1 MTKIKLLFIYIF
13 MFAVFAKAADIDN
26 LSFSGRRITTANGLS
41 SNTVYDIQQDKNGFI
56 WFGADYGLCRYDGY
70 SFNNYLSLSSDRTKR
85 SDATIGNLYKDDENN
100 LIWIH
105 TSTFTFACYDIEK
118 GRFIDYTG
126 KGDEQRSFRRFIRQ
140 GDTLWMYDTRNGI
153 RRISYENGKFTCNDY
168 NTENKTLPTNHIARM
183 VEDDAGNVWAMA
195 TGGLIRI
202 DKKGEIKIL
211 SQGRRQIDGISHNN
225 KVVCLEEGNTIKI
238 YSSEGDEIASKVIPS
253 HHGNIKS
260 LRSHFIWQGKW
271 MLFGY
276 KTIAIDLNTF
286 EVSSKAQWQVPNGW
300 LLDAID
306 GYFFESN
313 RSGKLWMFTPEGEV
327 KELELIPDLKY
338 TAERNRRY
346 NIKRDQNGLFYIAT
360 YGNGLFIYDHKN
372 NRMRHLSANDE
383 QPAISTNYLI
393 NLLVDR
399 SGCIWVSQESSGV
412 SCISVS
418 EHPVATFVLPQPE
431 RRGDLSNFI
440 RMTKAD
446 SDGNIILSTSDNKM
460 YKYDIKT
467 AKTEMTGEQNACVYA
482 YHEDK
487 RGNIWMATRG
497 DGLYVGDRHYRRGGT
512 GKDYLL
518 SDNFH
523 DIAEDGK
530 GRIWLS
536 TNEEGLIMAEYAD
549 DGSIGFQQFL
559 ARNYNEMRVRQI
571 ALDNKGRLWVSS
583 YNGLYM
589 LDTNTNDVNDNDF
602 KCFNKDNN
610 TLSFNEVKCVTCSSD
625 GYLWIGGKGS
635 GLVRCKYD
643 EQGQLI
649 TLTRITTKE
658 GLAGNTISSITED
671 SDGNIW
677 TATENGLSM
686 IYDKDLKIRTFRF
699 GGNIERNIY
708 SDECALKLSDGRLL
722 FGTRYGMNIITPE
735 LANGQGD
742 IMPQPTATI
751 TDIMVNGQ
759 SASDSCIF
767 IKAPNYCKDITLDYK
782 DNSISLYFSTLEFS
796 GLQSALYQYYMEG
809 VDEDWRPMTSINYAD
824 YNNLLPGKYVF
835 HLRALSHDKWG
846 DTHTLT
852 ITISQPWY
860 NSWWAW
866 LIYIVLII
874 VLGLYMYNNARE
886 RLRLHEQM
894 KVEKQVTEFRMSFY
908 TNITHELRTPLA
920 IIQGAVNK
928 LQIDSTS
935 KAAMQTAQRGT
946 KRLLKMVNQLM
957 EFRKVN
963 TGNMLLSVEQDD
975 IITFV
980 RDVYHDFWSIAE
992 QKGLNMTFMPF
1003 AKHHIMLFDKQMM
1016 ETMTYNL
1023 LSNAIKYTPEKGC
1036 ITVKIKRELQDG
1048 KDFIAITVED
1058 NGPGI
1063 SKEQQA
1069 SLFQPFMHGNVSTGG
1084 MGIGLYTSHRM
1095 ASLHHGSLEYK
1106 RVGGASLFTIKVP
1119 DTENEYSE
1127 NEHKR
1132 SLALD
1137 TTYKKEEYNDEQI
1150 LREPLPDSFND
1161 ITIAIIEDDYD
1172 MMEQIS
1178 SEVAKYFH
1186 VNRYLNGQSALES
1199 ITADNAK
1206 QPALIICDAM
1216 LPDMEG
1222 FDIVKQLKSDAGT
1235 AHIPIIML
1243 TALNDERHQLRCYEA
1258 GGDDYMVKPCNFR
1271 LLIGRAVQLIQKN
1284 SKKQNAKPVNNETV
1298 VAATTSPQH
1307 PSIIISAADKHFIDR
1322 LNIIISQHL
1331 GDNELNVDMMAEK
1344 MGMGR
1349 TKFFNKTK
1357 ELTGMS
1363 PNKYLQ
1369 NERMRVAAEL
1379 LKDGEFTVSE
1389 VSYKVGI
1396 QDASYFNK
1404 CFKAHYGVVPS
1415 KYGKVKA

>member
-1 MTKIKLLFIYIF
+1 
-13 MFAVFAKAADIDN
+13 
-26 LSFSGRRITTANGLS
+26 
-41 SNTVYDIQQDKNGFI
+41 
-56 WFGADYGLCRYDGY
+56 
-70 SFNNYLSLSSDRTKR
+70 
-85 SDATIGNLYKDDENN
+85 
-100 LIWIH
+100 
-105 TSTFTFACYDIEK
+105 
-118 GRFIDYTG
+118 
-126 KGDEQRSFRRFIRQ
+126 
-140 GDTLWMYDTRNGI
+140 
-153 RRISYENGKFTCNDY
+153 
-168 NTENKTLPTNHIARM
+168 
-183 VEDDAGNVWAMA
+183 
-195 TGGLIRI
+195 
-202 DKKGEIKIL
+202 
-211 SQGRRQIDGISHNN
+211 
-225 KVVCLEEGNTIKI
+225 
-238 YSSEGDEIASKVIPS
+238 
-253 HHGNIKS
+253 
-260 LRSHFIWQGKW
+260 
-271 MLFGY
+271 
-276 KTIAIDLNTF
+276 
-286 EVSSKAQWQVPNGW
+286 
-300 LLDAID
+300 
-306 GYFFESN
+306 
-313 RSGKLWMFTPEGEV
+313 
-327 KELELIPDLKY
+327 
-338 TAERNRRY
+338 
-346 NIKRDQNGLFYIAT
+346 
-360 YGNGLFIYDHKN
+360 
-372 NRMRHLSANDE
+372 
-383 QPAISTNYLI
+383 
-393 NLLVDR
+393 
-399 SGCIWVSQESSGV
+399 
-412 SCISVS
+412 
-418 EHPVATFVLPQPE
+418 
-431 RRGDLSNFI
+431 
-440 RMTKAD
+440 
-446 SDGNIILSTSDNKM
+446 
-460 YKYDIKT
+460 
-467 AKTEMTGEQNACVYA
+467 
-482 YHEDK
+482 
-487 RGNIWMATRG
+487 
-497 DGLYVGDRHYRRGGT
+497 
-512 GKDYLL
+512 
-518 SDNFH
+518 
-523 DIAEDGK
+523 
-530 GRIWLS
+530 
-536 TNEEGLIMAEYAD
+536 
-549 DGSIGFQQFL
+549 
-559 ARNYNEMRVRQI
+559 
-571 ALDNKGRLWVSS
+571 
-583 YNGLYM
+583 
-589 LDTNTNDVNDNDF
+589 
-602 KCFNKDNN
+602 
-610 TLSFNEVKCVTCSSD
+610 
-625 GYLWIGGKGS
+625 
-635 GLVRCKYD
+635 
-643 EQGQLI
+643 
-649 TLTRITTKE
+649 
-658 GLAGNTISSITED
+658 
-671 SDGNIW
+671 
-677 TATENGLSM
+677 
-686 IYDKDLKIRTFRF
+686 
-699 GGNIERNIY
+699 
-708 SDECALKLSDGRLL
+708 
-722 FGTRYGMNIITPE
+722 
-735 LANGQGD
+735 
-742 IMPQPTATI
+742 
-751 TDIMVNGQ
+751 
-759 SASDSCIF
+759 
-767 IKAPNYCKDITLDYK
+767 
-782 DNSISLYFSTLEFS
+782 
-796 GLQSALYQYYMEG
+796 MEG

-894 KVEKQVTEFRMSFY
+894 KVEKQVTEFRMNFY

-980 RDVYHDFWSIAE
+980 REVYHDFWTISE
-992 QKGLNMTFMPF
+992 QKGLSMTFMPF

-1023 LSNAIKYTPEKGC
+1023 LSNAIKYTPEKGS
-1036 ITVKIKRELQDG
+1036 IAVKIKRESQDG

-1069 SLFQPFMHGNVSTGG
+1069 NLFQPFMHGNVSTGG

-1106 RVGGASLFTIKVP
+1106 RIGGASLFTIKVP

-1127 NEHKR
+1127 DEHKR

-1137 TTYKKEEYNDEQI
+1137 TTYQKQEYNDEQI

-1222 FDIVKQLKSDAGT
+1222 FDIVKQLKSDADT

-1243 TALNDERHQLRCYEA
+1243 TALNDEQHQLRCYEA

-1298 VAATTSPQH
+1298 VATTTSPQH

-1331 GDNELNVDMMAEK
+1331 GNSELNVDMMAEK

-1369 NERMRVAAEL
+1369 NERMRVAADL
-1379 LKDGEFTVSE
+1379 LKNGELTVSE

-1404 CFKAHYGVVPS
+1404 CLKAHYGVVPS
-1415 KYGKVKA
+1415 KYGKGKA

>member
-1 MTKIKLLFIYIF
+1 MNRINYLLIILSFFCININ
-13 MFAVFAKAADIDN
+13 AADIDRLALTSKR
-26 LSFSGRRITTANGLS
+26 LSTADGLS

-56 WFGADYGLCRYDGY
+56 WFGAAYGLCRYDGY
-70 SFNNYLSLSSDRTKR
+70 SFANYYSLSSDGTKR
-85 SDATIGNLYKDDENN
+85 SEATIGNLYKDDEND
-100 LIWIH
+100 LLWIQ
-105 TSTFTFACYDIEK
+105 TSTFTFACYDISLGK
-118 GRFIDYTG
+118 FIDYTG
-126 KGDEQRSFRRFIRQ
+126 KGDEQRSYRRFIKQRN
-140 GDTLWMYDTRNGI
+140 TMWMYDTRNGI
-153 RRISYENGKFTCNDY
+153 RRIVCKDGRFECHDF
-168 NTENKTLPTNHIARM
+168 NTENKSLPTNHIIRM
-183 VEDDAGNVWAMA
+183 VEDGAGNVWAMSDK
-195 TGGLIRI
+195 GLIRI
-202 DKKGEIKIL
+202 CGDNTSLVEDK
-211 SQGRRQIDGISHNN
+211 RQIDGTVYEGNVI
-225 KVVCLEEGNTIKI
+225 CLEENNRIKT
-238 YSSEGDEIASKVIPS
+238 YSPDGKLLKETDIPTEF
-253 HHGNIKS
+253 GRLGY
-260 LRSHFIWQGKW
+260 LRSHFVWQNKW
-271 MLFGY
+271 MLFG
-276 KTIAIDLNTF
+276 KNTIAYDFSTS
-286 EVSSKAQWQVPNGW
+286 EVNMPDRWQVQNGW

-306 GYFFESN
+306 GYYFESN
-313 RSGKLWMFTPEGEV
+313 RSGKLWIFPPEGEV
-327 KELELIPDLKY
+327 RIMSLIPDMSY

-346 NIKRDQNGLFYIAT
+346 NVKRGKDGLFYIAT
-360 YGNGLFIYDHKN
+360 YGNGMFIYDYAKDKI
-372 NRMRHLSANDE
+372 RHFSANDE
-383 QPAISTNYLI
+383 EPVISTNYLM

-399 SGCIWVSQESSGV
+399 SGCVWVSQESSGV

-418 EHPVATFVLPQPE
+418 EESMASFVLPRPE
-431 RRGDLSNFI
+431 RKGDLSNFI
-440 RMTKAD
+440 RMAAYD
-446 SDGNIILSTSDNKM
+446 DNGDILLSTSDNKL
-460 YKYDIKT
+460 YTYDISTGSISKNSEQT
-467 AKTEMTGEQNACVYA
+467 ASVYA
-482 YHEDK
+482 YHKDR
-487 RGNIWMATRG
+487 RGNVWMATRG
-497 DGLYVGDRHYRRGGT
+497 AGLYINDKHYSRGGREPY
-512 GKDYLL
+512 KAQ
-518 SDNFH
+518 SDNYQ
-523 DIAEDGK
+523 DIAEDNK

-536 TNEEGLIMAEYAD
+536 TYEDGLLMAEYNK
-549 DGSIGFQQFL
+549 DGTITFSQFL
-559 ARNYNEMRVRQI
+559 ARDNNEMRQHQ
-571 ALDNKGRLWVSS
+571 LDIDSEGRLWIAS

-589 LDTNTNDVNDNDF
+589 LDTSKDSISNNDF
-602 KCFNKDNN
+602 LCFNTDNS
-610 TLSFNEVKCVTCSSD
+610 TLPFNEVKCMTYSSD
-625 GYLWIGGKGS
+625 GYLWTGGKGS
-635 GLVRCKYD
+635 GVVRCRFDNDMKKLAY
-643 EQGQLI
+643 
-649 TLTRITTKE
+649 TRITTKE
-658 GLAGNTISSITED
+658 GLANNSISSIIED
-671 SDGNIW
+671 AKGNIW
-677 TATENGLSM
+677 TSTESGLSM
-686 IYDKDLKIRTFRF
+686 IYDKDMKVKTYHFN
-699 GGNIERNIY
+699 GNIERNIY
-708 SDECALKLSDGRLL
+708 SDDCAMRLNDGRLL
-722 FGTRYGMNIITPE
+722 FGTRYGVNIITPE
-735 LANGQGD
+735 SGKEVATTAP
-742 IMPQPTATI
+742 MATI
-751 TDIMVNGQ
+751 TDIRINGIL
-759 SASDSCIF
+759 ASDSCMLEF
-767 IKAPNYCKDITLDYK
+767 APNYCKEIELDYK
-782 DNSISLYFSTLEFS
+782 SNSISLLFSTLEFS
-796 GLQSALYQYYMEG
+796 NLQSALYQYYLEG
-809 VDEDWRPMTSINYAD
+809 VDNDWRPMTSINHID
-824 YNNLLPGKYVF
+824 YNNLAPGKYIF
-835 HLRALSHDKWG
+835 HIKTYNHNKWS
-846 DTHTLT
+846 DERTLA
-852 ITISQPWY
+852 ITIAQPWY

-866 LIYIVLII
+866 IVYITII
-874 VLGLYMYNNARE
+874 LLLVLYMYHNARE
-886 RLRLHEQM
+886 KLRLHEQM
-894 KVEKQVTEFRMSFY
+894 KVEKQITEFRLNFY
-908 TNITHELRTPLA
+908 TNITHEFRTPLA

-928 LQIDSTS
+928 LQLDSTS

-1023 LSNAIKYTPEKGC
+1023 LSNAIKYTPEKGS
-1036 ITVKIKRELQDG
+1036 IAVKIKREMKED
-1048 KDFIAITVED
+1048 KNFIAITVED

-1106 RVGGASLFTIKVP
+1106 RVNDSSLFTIKVP

-1132 SLALD
+1132 CLALD
-1137 TTYKKEEYNDEQI
+1137 TTYKKQEYNDEQI

-1222 FDIVKQLKSDAGT
+1222 FDIVKQLKSDADT

-1284 SKKQNAKPVNNETV
+1284 RKKQTVETVNNETNSIDY
-1298 VAATTSPQH
+1298 TSPIH
-1307 PSIIISAADKHFIDR
+1307 PSIITSAADKHFIDR
-1322 LNIIISQHL
+1322 INIIISQHL
-1331 GDNELNVDMMAEK
+1331 GDSELNVDMMAEK

-1369 NERMRVAAEL
+1369 KERMRIAAEF
-1379 LKDGEFTVSE
+1379 LKKGEFTVSE

-1404 CFKAHYGVVPS
+1404 CFKAYYGVVPS
-1415 KYGKVKA
+1415 KYAKGVEQ

>member
-1 MTKIKLLFIYIF
+1 
-13 MFAVFAKAADIDN
+13 
-26 LSFSGRRITTANGLS
+26 
-41 SNTVYDIQQDKNGFI
+41 
-56 WFGADYGLCRYDGY
+56 
-70 SFNNYLSLSSDRTKR
+70 
-85 SDATIGNLYKDDENN
+85 
-100 LIWIH
+100 
-105 TSTFTFACYDIEK
+105 
-118 GRFIDYTG
+118 
-126 KGDEQRSFRRFIRQ
+126 
-140 GDTLWMYDTRNGI
+140 
-153 RRISYENGKFTCNDY
+153 
-168 NTENKTLPTNHIARM
+168 
-183 VEDDAGNVWAMA
+183 
-195 TGGLIRI
+195 
-202 DKKGEIKIL
+202 
-211 SQGRRQIDGISHNN
+211 
-225 KVVCLEEGNTIKI
+225 
-238 YSSEGDEIASKVIPS
+238 
-253 HHGNIKS
+253 
-260 LRSHFIWQGKW
+260 
-271 MLFGY
+271 
-276 KTIAIDLNTF
+276 
-286 EVSSKAQWQVPNGW
+286 
-300 LLDAID
+300 
-306 GYFFESN
+306 
-313 RSGKLWMFTPEGEV
+313 
-327 KELELIPDLKY
+327 
-338 TAERNRRY
+338 
-346 NIKRDQNGLFYIAT
+346 
-360 YGNGLFIYDHKN
+360 
-372 NRMRHLSANDE
+372 
-383 QPAISTNYLI
+383 
-393 NLLVDR
+393 
-399 SGCIWVSQESSGV
+399 
-412 SCISVS
+412 
-418 EHPVATFVLPQPE
+418 
-431 RRGDLSNFI
+431 
-440 RMTKAD
+440 
-446 SDGNIILSTSDNKM
+446 
-460 YKYDIKT
+460 
-467 AKTEMTGEQNACVYA
+467 
-482 YHEDK
+482 
-487 RGNIWMATRG
+487 
-497 DGLYVGDRHYRRGGT
+497 
-512 GKDYLL
+512 
-518 SDNFH
+518 
-523 DIAEDGK
+523 
-530 GRIWLS
+530 
-536 TNEEGLIMAEYAD
+536 
-549 DGSIGFQQFL
+549 
-559 ARNYNEMRVRQI
+559 
-571 ALDNKGRLWVSS
+571 
-583 YNGLYM
+583 
-589 LDTNTNDVNDNDF
+589 
-602 KCFNKDNN
+602 
-610 TLSFNEVKCVTCSSD
+610 VKCVTCSSD

-677 TATENGLSM
+677 AATENGLSM
-686 IYDKDLKIRTFRF
+686 IYDKDMKVRTFRF

-708 SDECALKLSDGRLL
+708 SDECALRLNDGRLL

-767 IKAPNYCKDITLDYK
+767 IKAPNYCKEITLDYK

-866 LIYIVLII
+866 LIYIILII

-894 KVEKQVTEFRMSFY
+894 KVEKQVTEFRMNFY

-980 RDVYHDFWSIAE
+980 REVYHDFWTISE
-992 QKGLNMTFMPF
+992 QKGLSMTFMPF

-1023 LSNAIKYTPEKGC
+1023 LSNAIKYTPEKGS
-1036 ITVKIKRELQDG
+1036 IAVKIKRESQDG

-1069 SLFQPFMHGNVSTGG
+1069 NLFQPFMHGNVSTGG

-1106 RVGGASLFTIKVP
+1106 RVGDASLFTIRVP

-1137 TTYKKEEYNDEQI
+1137 TTYQKQEYNDEQI

-1222 FDIVKQLKSDAGT
+1222 FDIVKQLKSDADT

-1243 TALNDERHQLRCYEA
+1243 TALNDEQHQLRCYEA

-1298 VAATTSPQH
+1298 VATTTSPQH

-1331 GDNELNVDMMAEK
+1331 GDSELNVDMMAEK

-1369 NERMRVAAEL
+1369 NERMRVAADL
-1379 LKDGEFTVSE
+1379 LKNGELTVSE

-1415 KYGKVKA
+1415 KYGKGKA